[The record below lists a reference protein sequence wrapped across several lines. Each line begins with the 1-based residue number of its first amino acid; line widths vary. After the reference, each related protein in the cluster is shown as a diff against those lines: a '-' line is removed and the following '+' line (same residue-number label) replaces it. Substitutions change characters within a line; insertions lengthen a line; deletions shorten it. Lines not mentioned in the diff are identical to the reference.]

1 MEYDNTNTFALFKH
15 DKNGNEKAPDYSGK
29 INVNGQEM
37 QIAAWIR
44 EGKKGKFM
52 SGKIS
57 EFQNKT
63 AEVKKVL
70 EPQGFDDFDDQDIP
84 F

>member
-1 MEYDNTNTFALFKH
+1 MEYDNTNTFTLFKN

-29 INVNGQEM
+29 INVNGKDM

-63 AEVKKVL
+63 AEVKKQL
-70 EPQGFDDFDDQDIP
+70 EPQSFDAFDDQDIP